1 MENDK
6 KELILL
12 PALMHQH
19 SFALEAAKILFTMHD
34 DGEKL
39 TAEQLTLTLLKHYT
53 KVLQSLSAV
62 QSNTEPNT
70 PDLQR

>member
-6 KELILL
+6 KELVLL

-19 SFALEAAKILFTMHD
+19 SFALEAAKILYAMHD
-34 DGEKL
+34 SDQKL
-39 TAEQLTLTLLKHYT
+39 TPEQLTSTLLKHYT

-62 QSNTEPNT
+62 QSNTEPN
-70 PDLQR
+70 D